1 MAAVKGLQAMETL
14 KQRRPGD
21 IALGFFLLCH
31 PGPVLIHTIAV
42 TIFAALAAWPHLV
55 WSTLLLVIG
64 AHFAM
69 QCSIAVLNDYCDR
82 QLDMESK
89 RQKPIARGLVSPR
102 EALLFGCMWIVL
114 MFLLLLFVN
123 WLALLISAL
132 YLLLGQAYNLGLKS
146 TPWSGIVFALAI
158 PLIPVYAFVGV
169 DHSSAVLFCLIP
181 VAALLG
187 IALNLANSLPD
198 IVEDAANNART
209 LAVVLGEQM
218 TLLACPLLILAAA
231 LLVGLFTLLKI
242 ANTFSLIIW
251 PTLLLV
257 CVLVI
262 VLAIWP
268 RFWRNGNNDKHYFL
282 LSVGICLILASG
294 WLSSLFLI

>member
-1 MAAVKGLQAMETL
+1 METV

-21 IALGFFLLCH
+21 RALGFFLLCH
-31 PGPVLIHTIAV
+31 PGPVLIHTVAV
-42 TIFAALAAWPHLV
+42 TVFAVLAAWPHLAWTTV
-55 WSTLLLVIG
+55 LLVIG

-82 QLDMESK
+82 RLDIESK

-102 EALLFGCMWIVL
+102 EALVFGWAWIIL
-114 MFLLLLFVN
+114 MFLLLLPLN
-123 WLALLISAL
+123 WLALLLSVL
-132 YLLLGQAYNLGLKS
+132 YLLLGQGYNLGLKS

-169 DHSSAVLFCLIP
+169 GHGSPALFCLIP

-187 IALNLANSLPD
+187 IALNLSNSLPD
-198 IVEDAANNART
+198 IAEDAANNAHT
-209 LAVVLGEQM
+209 LAVVLGEQR
-218 TLLACPLLILAAA
+218 TLLACPLLILGATI
-231 LLVGLFTLLKI
+231 LVGLFTLLNI
-242 ANTFSLIIW
+242 AGARPLIIW

-257 CVLVI
+257 CVLSV

-268 RFWRNGNNDKHYFL
+268 RLWRNGHNDKHYFL
-282 LSVGICLILASG
+282 LTAFTCLLLASG
-294 WLSSLFLI
+294 WLGSLFLM